1 MTLSYFTVLDVNRC
15 IGRKMCCSLHSD
27 KNGKF
32 LLTVGNSEI
41 YRNKSCKPLCK
52 PLCDMTAPREIIF
65 RNRKSIDRP
74 HLVHWQ
80 L

>member
-41 YRNKSCKPLCK
+41 YRNKSF
-52 PLCDMTAPREIIF
+52 PRIENAKIVV
-65 RNRKSIDRP
+65 NRCAT
-74 HLVHWQ
+74 
-80 L
+80 